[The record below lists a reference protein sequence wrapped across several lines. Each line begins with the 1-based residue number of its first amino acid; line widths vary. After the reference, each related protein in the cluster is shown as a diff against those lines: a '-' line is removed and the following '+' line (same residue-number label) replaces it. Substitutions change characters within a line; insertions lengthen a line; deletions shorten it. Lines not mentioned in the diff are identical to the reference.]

1 MDPLSD
7 VLRAVR
13 LNGAFFYVFEGT
25 APWSIAV
32 APARQ
37 LVPPVL
43 PHADH
48 LMAYHIVTSGT
59 CWVGCAEDQPV
70 ELQAGDAILLPH
82 GDAHYASGQPEE
94 RRGQLYNHAPTRP
107 LETIRL
113 GTGAGARVSMV
124 CGFLGCDAR
133 PYNPLLAAL
142 PRSMHVRG
150 IGSGWL
156 AEFPRQVVA
165 EAWQTRVGG
174 STMLTR
180 MAELMFVEVVRR
192 YTEELSPQRT
202 GWLAGLRDPV
212 VAPALAAL
220 HARPA
225 HAWTLVEL
233 ARVAASSR
241 TVLTQR
247 FSERVGL
254 APMQYLT
261 EWRLQLAA
269 EQLANGTRK
278 VAAVAAD
285 VGYES
290 EAAFS
295 RAFKR
300 STGYAPAAWRRMRQD
315 DETAGVR
322 LSESPATC

>member
-25 APWSIAV
+25 APWSISV

-37 LVPPVL
+37 LVPRVL
-43 PHADH
+43 PDADH
-48 LMAYHIVTSGT
+48 LMAYHIVTAGT
-59 CWVGCAEDQPV
+59 CWMGCKGDEPV
-70 ELQAGDAILLPH
+70 QLQAGDAILFPH
-82 GDAHYASGQPEE
+82 GDAHLASGQPAH
-94 RRGQLYNHAPTRP
+94 RSGYPFYDHAPSRP

-113 GTGAGARVSMV
+113 GQGQGVRTSVV

-150 IGSGWL
+150 IGVGWL
-156 AEFPRQVVA
+156 SEFPRQVIA

-174 STMLTR
+174 ATMLTR

-192 YTEELSPQRT
+192 YTEELPAHRA
-202 GWLAGLRDPV
+202 GWLAGLRDPI

-220 HARPA
+220 HERPA
-225 HAWTLVEL
+225 HGWSLAEL

-241 TVLTQR
+241 TVLTER
-247 FSERVGL
+247 FAQTVGL
-254 APMQYLT
+254 PPMQYLT

-269 EQLANGTRK
+269 EQLATGARK
-278 VAAVAAD
+278 VAAVAAE

-300 STGYAPAAWRRMRQD
+300 STGHAPAAWRRMRQNG
-315 DETAGVR
+315 AAHSSAV
-322 LSESPATC
+322 PVAAC